1 VGAADATSGDASGA
15 PAARAVQALRSYWQR
30 GSGPAVAGVFHK
42 LLALVF
48 LDAWISLGVQVHVL
62 VGSRGLLPLAAFLQ
76 AARVEGSPT
85 FGDFPTLF
93 WLGASDGTLTAGV
106 LLGGALALA
115 ALAGARPRLCLG
127 LSTALYLSFTV
138 ACRTFFSFQWDNLL
152 LECGLLVL
160 FLPADRR
167 APWAHWLFRVLLFK
181 LYFESGIA
189 KWQSHLGD
197 WQDGSAM
204 TFYYETAPLPTWL
217 GWYLHALPAWWHHFE
232 SWATL
237 VMELAVPFAFFGPRP
252 ARLAA
257 AAVLTG
263 FQTVNL
269 ASANYGFFVH
279 LALALHVFL
288 LEDRDVAR
296 AAALVRASAA
306 ATRARLARRWP
317 ALSGGAPSPSDGA
330 PPPGAVP
337 SRAGVAPT
345 NGAEPS
351 RAAVAPTN
359 GAVPS
364 RAGVAPI
371 NGGAPS
377 RAGVAP
383 TNGGAPLRAGVAPT
397 SGGAPSRAGVAPIN
411 GGAPSRAGVAALPHG
426 APAGARAPAVTPRSA
441 AADTELRRLR
451 AVGAAL
457 FAAAYLFVSALEAW
471 RAFGPRPTDIDVAS
485 GEPFEWLQEIYE
497 PWRLVNTYHLFGHI
511 TTERIEPAFET
522 FDGRDWTEHALRHKP
537 GDTARAPDF
546 VAPHQPR
553 VDFQLWF
560 YGLSFRGGMPY
571 YVRTLL
577 DRLCGDPDAV
587 AGLFAAPLPPHPI
600 AVRVAFWTYHFTT
613 PAARRAT
620 GAWWTRE
627 RLGALEPHRCH

>member
-1 VGAADATSGDASGA
+1 MGAADATSGDASGA

-30 GSGPAVAGVFHK
+30 GSGAAVAGVFHK

-127 LSTALYLSFTV
+127 LSTTLYLSFTV

-288 LEDRDVAR
+288 LDDRDVAR
-296 AAALVRASAA
+296 AAALVRAWAA

-330 PPPGAVP
+330 PPPG
-337 SRAGVAPT
+337 
-345 NGAEPS
+345 
-351 RAAVAPTN
+351 
-359 GAVPS
+359 
-364 RAGVAPI
+364 
-371 NGGAPS
+371 GAPS
-377 RAGVAP
+377 
-383 TNGGAPLRAGVAPT
+383 RAGVAPT

-426 APAGARAPAVTPRSA
+426 APSGARAPAVTPRSA

-537 GDTARAPDF
+537 ADTARAPDF

-553 VDFQLWF
+553 VDFQL
-560 YGLSFRGGMPY
+560 
-571 YVRTLL
+571 
-577 DRLCGDPDAV
+577 
-587 AGLFAAPLPPHPI
+587 
-600 AVRVAFWTYHFTT
+600 
-613 PAARRAT
+613 
-620 GAWWTRE
+620 
-627 RLGALEPHRCH
+627 